1 MAYVKAGPALRAV
14 ADSAGRLRYKAT
26 FSGALMAGPT
36 LRPKEMTAVMDAYL
50 KHVEERKAQGIPPR
64 PLDPEQVR
72 EVVKLLTKPP
82 KGQEESLLALLRD
95 RVSPG
100 VDPAAGVKAEFL
112 SQVVSGKARSPVITK
127 KDALFML
134 GTMGGGYNVPPLV
147 AGLGNK
153 ALADDAAK
161 ALSSLTYVYE
171 AFDDVAAL
179 AKAKNAAA
187 RKVLESWAAAEWFT
201 SRPGIPDQVKVKV
214 FRVDGEINT
223 DDFSPAGDASTR
235 PDIPL
240 HALAMGKTRFPGGL
254 KQIAEF
260 RAQGFQVAFVGDVV
274 GTGSSRKSACNS
286 VQWHIGED
294 IPHVPNKRRGG
305 VILGGVIAPIFF
317 ATAQDSG
324 ALPIKA
330 DVSRLKMGD
339 LITVDFKKGE
349 IRSETGEVLAAFQVK
364 PNTLPDEFRAGG
376 RIPLTIGRALTEKA
390 GKALKKPQGDLFA
403 QVVNP
408 QPKPGQGYSLAQK
421 MVGKA
426 CGLPGVLPGGYYEP
440 RMTTV
445 GSQDTTGPMTADELK
460 ELACLRF
467 QSPMFMQS
475 FCHTAA
481 YPKAPDVKMHK
492 TLPQFVVERGGV
504 SLKPGDGVI
513 HSWLNRLL
521 LPDTV
526 GTGGD
531 SHTRFP
537 IGVSF
542 PAGSG
547 LVAFAGALGFMPLDM
562 PESVLV
568 RFKGKLQAGITLRD
582 VVNAIPHRAIH
593 QGLLTVPKKGK
604 KNVFNGR
611 ILEMEGLPD
620 LTVEQAFELTD
631 AAAERSAAAATV
643 KLSEKSV
650 ADYLRSN
657 AALMRK
663 MIADGY
669 QDAKTLEKRIQD
681 VEKWLKKPQLLS
693 ADDNAEYAAVI
704 EIDLAEIREP
714 ILACPNDPD
723 DVKRLSE
730 VAGTKIDDVFLGSCM
745 TNIGHFRAAG
755 EIWKGSKFNPAVRT
769 WICPPTRMDQQ
780 ELRDEAYFSVFSAI
794 GARIEVAGCSLCMG
808 NQARVPDGAT
818 VYSTSTRNFDDRMG
832 DQAKVFLGSAELGAV
847 ASSLG
852 RLPTPEEYFRAYND
866 KIAPKADKVYRYLQF
881 DELKD
886 YQPAGKK
893 MRVVA

>member
-1 MAYVKAGPALRAV
+1 VI
-14 ADSAGRLRYKAT
+14 
-26 FSGALMAGPT
+26 
-36 LRPKEMTAVMDAYL
+36 EAYL
-50 KHVEERKAQGIPPR
+50 KHVDERKELGVPPK
-64 PLDPEQVR
+64 PLDPEQTR
-72 EVVKLLTKPP
+72 ELVKLLQKPP
-82 KGQEESLLALLRD
+82 KGNEELLLDLLSN

-100 VDPAAGVKAEFL
+100 VDPAAGVKAAFL
-112 SQVVSGKARSPVITK
+112 AEIVKGTK
-127 KDALFML
+127 KSPLIDKKKAVELL

-147 AGLGNK
+147 AALK
-153 ALADDAAK
+153 AKPLAEDAAK
-161 ALSSLTYVYE
+161 ALSGLTYVYE

-187 RKVLESWAAAEWFT
+187 KKVLESWASAEWFT
-201 SRPGIPDQVKVKV
+201 SRPGVPETVKVKV

-240 HALAMGKTRFPGGL
+240 HAQAMGKTRFPGGL
-254 KQIAEF
+254 ETIAQF

-286 VQWHIGED
+286 VQWHIGDD
-294 IPHVPNKRRGG
+294 IPFVPNKRRGG
-305 VILGGVIAPIFF
+305 VIIGGVIAPIFF

-324 ALPIKA
+324 ALPLKA
-330 DVSRLKMGD
+330 DVARLKTGD
-339 LITVDFKKGE
+339 VVVVDTVKGE
-349 IRSETGEVLAAFQVK
+349 IRSESGEVLSTFKIA
-364 PNTLPDEFRAGG
+364 PNTVPDEFRAGG
-376 RIPLTIGRALTEKA
+376 RIPLTIGRALTERAQKVT
-390 GKALKKPQGDLFA
+390 KKGPKDLFA
-403 QVVNP
+403 KVVNP
-408 QPKPGQGYSLAQK
+408 EPTPSQGYSLAQK

-426 CGLPGVLPGGYYEP
+426 CGLPGVLPGGDSEP

-460 ELACLRF
+460 ELACLKF
-467 QSPMFMQS
+467 QAPMFMQS

-481 YPKAPDVKMHK
+481 YPKAADVKMHAS
-492 TLPQFVVERGGV
+492 LPQFVQERGGV
-504 SLKPGDGVI
+504 PLRPGDGVI

-521 LPDTV
+521 LPDTA

-537 IGVSF
+537 IGISF

-568 RFKGKLQAGITLRD
+568 RFKGKLNPGITLRD
-582 VVNAIPHRAIH
+582 VVNAVPLWAIR
-593 QGLLTVPKKGK
+593 QGLLTVPKKNK

-631 AAAERSAAAATV
+631 AAAARSAAAACI
-643 KLSEKSV
+643 KLSEKTV
-650 ADYLRSN
+650 ATYLRSN
-657 AALMRK
+657 VALTLK
-663 MIADGY
+663 LIADGY
-669 QDAKTLEKRIQD
+669 GDKKTLERRIAD
-681 VEKWLKKPQLLS
+681 VEKWLKTPQLLS
-693 ADDNAEYAAVI
+693 ADANAEYAAVV
-704 EIDLAEIREP
+704 EIDLAEVTQP

-723 DVKRLSE
+723 DVKPLSE
-730 VAGTKIDDVFLGSCM
+730 VAGAKIDDVFLGSCM

-755 EIWKGSKFNPAVRT
+755 EIWKGQKFNPSVRT

-780 ELRDEAYFSVFSAI
+780 QLKDEAYFSTYSAI
-794 GARIEVAGCSLCMG
+794 GARIEIAGCSLCMG
-808 NQARVPDGAT
+808 NQARVPEKAN

-832 DQAKVFLGSAELGAV
+832 DGAKVFLGSAELGAV
-847 ASSLG
+847 AANLG
-852 RLPTPEEYFRAYND
+852 RLPTKEEYFKAYSE

-881 DELKD
+881 DELAA
-886 YQPAGKK
+886 YAPQGKK
-893 MRVVA
+893 IRVVA

>member
-1 MAYVKAGPALRAV
+1 M
-14 ADSAGRLRYKAT
+14 
-26 FSGALMAGPT
+26 
-36 LRPKEMTAVMDAYL
+36 MDAYL
-50 KHVEERKAQGIPPR
+50 KHVGERQAQGIPPR
-64 PLDPEQVR
+64 PLDPEQTR
-72 EVVKLLTKPP
+72 EVVKLLQRPP
-82 KGQEESLLALLRD
+82 KGMEESLLALLRD

-100 VDPAAGVKAEFL
+100 VDAAAEVKAAFL
-112 SQVVSGKARSPVITK
+112 AQIVSGKARSPVITR
-127 KDALFML
+127 KDAVFML

-147 AGLGNK
+147 ATLKAK
-153 ALADDAAK
+153 ALAGDAAT
-161 ALSSLTYVYE
+161 ALSGLTYVYD
-171 AFDDVAAL
+171 AFDEVAAL
-179 AKAKNAAA
+179 ARSKNAAA

-201 SRPGIPDQVKVKV
+201 SRPGVPEQMKVKV
-214 FRVDGEINT
+214 FRVEGEINT

-235 PDIPL
+235 PDVPL
-240 HALAMGKTRFPGGL
+240 HALGMGKTRFPGGL
-254 KQIAEF
+254 KTIAEF
-260 RAQGFQVAFVGDVV
+260 RAQGFQVAFAGDVV

-286 VQWHIGED
+286 VQWHIGDD
-294 IPHVPNKRRGG
+294 IPYVPGKRRGG
-305 VILGGVIAPIFF
+305 LIVGGVIAPIFF

-330 DVSRLKMGD
+330 DVSRLRMGEVV
-339 LITVDFKKGE
+339 TVDFRKGE
-349 IRSETGEVLAAFQVK
+349 IRSESGEVLSTFQVK
-364 PNTLPDEFRAGG
+364 PNTLPDEYRAGG
-376 RIPLTIGRALTEKA
+376 RIPLTIGRALTDKA
-390 GKALKKPQGDLFA
+390 RKALKKPASDLFA

-408 QPKPGQGYSLAQK
+408 RPRPGQGYTLAQK
-421 MVGKA
+421 IVGRA
-426 CGLPGVLPGGYYEP
+426 CGLPGVLPGGYYQP

-460 ELACLRF
+460 ELACLKF

-481 YPKAPDVKMHK
+481 YPKPADVRMHK

-568 RFKGKLQAGITLRD
+568 RFRGKLNPGITLRD
-582 VVNAIPHRAIH
+582 VVNAIPYWAIK

-631 AAAERSAAAATV
+631 AAAERSAAAAAV

-650 ADYLRSN
+650 AGYLRSN

-669 QDAKTLEKRIQD
+669 ADPKTLEKRIQE
-681 VEKWLKKPQLLS
+681 VEKWLKRPQLLS
-693 ADDNAEYAAVI
+693 ADPNAEYAAAI
-704 EIDLAEIREP
+704 EIDLAEVTQP

-723 DVKRLSE
+723 DVKLLSE

-755 EIWKGSKFNPAVRT
+755 EIWKGQKFNPAVRT

-832 DQAKVFLGSAELGAV
+832 DRAKVFLGSAELGAV
-847 ASSLG
+847 ASNLG
-852 RLPTPEEYFRAYND
+852 RLPTPEEYFKAYAE

-881 DELKD
+881 DELKE
-886 YQPAGKK
+886 YQAAAGKK